1 MAYSVLQG
9 PCDPACGTFTCLLT
23 FRNPIRA
30 LLLASLVAEL
40 ATAAVLARVETSVR
54 TSQGLEADLRT
65 LCDAIG
71 PRMAGTEAMRDAL
84 QWGLQSFRDAGLQ
97 NARLEPV
104 PIPLAWREGETR
116 IEVVQP
122 RPFRLRAAASAFS
135 PSVREP
141 VEGELAL
148 GGTGQRGAVLQ
159 ARESLRGKIVLVELR
174 EASSLE
180 SLGLS
185 QRDAMVAVR
194 EAAEV
199 GALAVLIVSTRPQQL
214 IYRHVNNL
222 SAELDPIPSALVARE
237 EGLRLARLLELGE
250 RVQVRLEMPNQIGPP
265 FETANVVAEI
275 PGEGLP
281 DEIVLLGAHL
291 DSWDMGTGCLDNAV
305 NVALVLH
312 VARAIAEAGVRPL
325 RTLRFVL
332 FGGEEFGLFGSLA
345 YVDSHRA
352 ELDRHVAT
360 IVHDMGGGP
369 FSGYS
374 TGGRRDLLRQVE
386 RLLGGA
392 DEFGRFR
399 HTAKAYFMSDNFTF
413 MLQGVPSLF
422 AVQETSDYYSS
433 YHSEADTFDKVDIDS
448 VRSSAVVAART
459 LVGIAHETERIA
471 ERLSAAE
478 VSRWLQ
484 GQGLI
489 RHLRFLGVW
498 DEWRPQRDGAGFDSN

>member
-9 PCDPACGTFTCLLT
+9 LCSPACGTFTCLLP
-23 FRNPIRA
+23 FRHLIRA

-40 ATAAVLARVETSVR
+40 AVAAVLGRVEASVR
-54 TSQGLEADLRT
+54 TSQGLEADLWT

-84 QWGLQSFRDAGLQ
+84 QWGLRSFREAGLQ
-97 NARLEPV
+97 SARLEPV

-135 PSVREP
+135 PSLPEP
-141 VEGELAL
+141 VEGELEL
-148 GGTGQRGAVLQ
+148 GGSGQQGAILR
-159 ARESLRGKIVLVELR
+159 AGESLRGKIVLVELR
-174 EASSLE
+174 EASSMD

-185 QRDAMVAVR
+185 QRDSMVAVR

-199 GALAVLIVSTRPQQL
+199 GALAVLVVSTRPQQL
-214 IYRHVNNL
+214 LYRHVNNL
-222 SAELDPIPSALVARE
+222 SAQLDPIPSALVSRE
-237 EGLRLARLLELGE
+237 EGLRLARLLEQGE
-250 RVQVRLEMPNQIGPP
+250 RVRVRLEMPNLIGPA

-312 VARAIAEAGVRPL
+312 VARAIAAAGVRPL

-332 FGGEEFGLFGSLA
+332 FGGEELGLFGSLA
-345 YVDSHRA
+345 YVDSHRD
-352 ELDRHVAT
+352 ELDLHVAT
-360 IVHDMGGGP
+360 IVHDMGGGRL
-369 FSGYS
+369 SGYS

-386 RLLGGA
+386 RLLGSA

-413 MLQGVPSLF
+413 TLQGVPSLF
-422 AVQETSDYYSS
+422 AVQETLDYYSS
-433 YHSEADTFDKVDIDS
+433 YHSEADTFDKVDIDT

-459 LVGIAHETERIA
+459 LVGIAQETERIA
-471 ERLSAAE
+471 ERWSADE

-484 GQGLI
+484 DQGLI

-498 DEWRPQRDGAGFDSN
+498 DAWRPRRDGAAFDSN

>member
-1 MAYSVLQG
+1 MAYRVLQG
-9 PCDPACGTFTCLLT
+9 GCVSACANFTCWLP
-23 FRNPIRA
+23 FRPLIHA
-30 LLLASLVAEL
+30 LLLAGLVAEI
-40 ATAAVLARVETSVR
+40 AAPAILERVDTSVR

-65 LCDAIG
+65 LCDTIG

-84 QWGLQSFRDAGLQ
+84 QWGLRAFQEAGLQ

-104 PIPLAWREGETR
+104 PIPLTWREGETR
-116 IEVVQP
+116 IEVLRP
-122 RPFRLRAAASAFS
+122 RPFPLRAAASAFS
-135 PSVREP
+135 PSIP
-141 VEGELAL
+141 APMEGELAL
-148 GGTGQRGAVLQ
+148 GGTGEQGAILQ
-159 ARESLRGKIVLVELR
+159 ARESLTGKVVLVELR
-174 EASSLE
+174 EASSME

-214 IYRHVNNL
+214 LYRHVNNL
-222 SAELDPIPSALVARE
+222 SAQLDPIPSALVSRE
-237 EGLRLARLLELGE
+237 EGLRLVRLLEQGE
-250 RVQVRLEMPNQIGPP
+250 SVRVRLQMPNRIGPP

-281 DEIVLLGAHL
+281 EEIVLLGAHL

-305 NVALVLH
+305 NAALVLH
-312 VARAIAEAGVRPL
+312 VARAVAAAGVRPL

-345 YVDSHRA
+345 YVASHRN
-352 ELDRHVAT
+352 ELDRHVTT

-369 FSGYS
+369 LSGYS

-386 RLLGGA
+386 RLLGSA

-433 YHSEADTFDKVDIDS
+433 YHSEADTFDKVNIES
-448 VRSSAVVAART
+448 VRISAAVAART
-459 LVGIAHETERIA
+459 LVGIAQEA
-471 ERLSAAE
+471 ERAAERWSGAE

-484 GQGLI
+484 DQGLI

-498 DEWRPQRDGAGFDSN
+498 DQWRPHRDGAASGSN